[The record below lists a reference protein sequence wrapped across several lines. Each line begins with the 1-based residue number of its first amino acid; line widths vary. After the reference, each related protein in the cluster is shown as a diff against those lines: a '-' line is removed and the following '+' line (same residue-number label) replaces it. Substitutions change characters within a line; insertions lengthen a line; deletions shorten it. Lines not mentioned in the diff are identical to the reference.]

1 MLRQRVLAALLGLP
15 MLFLLLWCNWFVRQ
29 HVSIGSDDLLLL
41 LIVLV
46 IVSISGWEVS
56 QIVRHRFSEAA
67 PWNGVYAALIVPFII
82 HAIRPDIAGQIVP
95 PVSGFGLLIDSVGA
109 TTAVML
115 LFLGVWSD
123 VERRGREGIL
133 ENLYVVPA
141 GFYLGITSSFLLLLG
156 ETHLHEMA
164 VVYLFVVVFALDTA
178 AYFGGKYIGGAR
190 IAPAISPN
198 KTWAGSII
206 GFLGAC
212 LFSVIFLL
220 APGLHIEKII
230 PWWGL
235 LLIGGGIGV
244 AGQIGDL
251 LESAFKRWGGVK
263 DSGQAL
269 PGHGGFLDR
278 FDSFF
283 LAAPVCYLLMLIFLA
298 VH

>member
-1 MLRQRVLAALLGLP
+1 
-15 MLFLLLWCNWFVRQ
+15 MLFLLLWCNWYVRQ
-29 HVSIGSDDLLLL
+29 HFSIGSDDLFLL
-41 LIVLV
+41 LIVLI

-56 QIVRHRFSEAA
+56 QIVRHRFAQAA

-82 HAIRPDIAGQIVP
+82 HAIRPNIAGQIVP
-95 PVSGFGLLIDSVGA
+95 SVSGFGLLIDSVGA

-133 ENLYVVPA
+133 ENLFVVPA

-156 ETHLHEMA
+156 ETHFHEMA
-164 VVYLFVVVFALDTA
+164 AVYLFIIVFALDTA

-198 KTWAGSII
+198 KTWSGSII

-212 LFSVIFLL
+212 LFSVLFLL
-220 APGLHIEKII
+220 LPGVPGIAARIGDVI

-235 LLIGGGIGV
+235 LLVGGGAGI

-251 LESAFKRWGGVK
+251 VESAFKRWGGVK

-283 LAAPVCYLLMLIFLA
+283 LAAPVGYLLMLIFLLG
-298 VH
+298 H